1 MESITTVLTSS
12 YCALSEFSL
21 FASGKVC
28 PDLERLLAITGYQS
42 YLQKITTLMYKVE
55 QLLGCFQPV
64 ITSTPPYSLVHQMS
78 LIDLNLKKRKTTL
91 GLSPVSALF
100 SYRKLSPSTFL
111 SLPCSQN
118 QTLILKS
125 FETRKR

>member
-1 MESITTVLTSS
+1 MLWNLSYQQPSLCSFSIHVHYMEDKIIESITTVLKSS

-55 QLLGCFQPV
+55 QLLGCMLSARYHKYTTIFPV
-64 ITSTPPYSLVHQMS
+64 DQIS

-91 GLSPVSALF
+91 GLSPVSARF
-100 SYRKLSPSTFL
+100 S
-111 SLPCSQN
+111 
-118 QTLILKS
+118 
-125 FETRKR
+125 